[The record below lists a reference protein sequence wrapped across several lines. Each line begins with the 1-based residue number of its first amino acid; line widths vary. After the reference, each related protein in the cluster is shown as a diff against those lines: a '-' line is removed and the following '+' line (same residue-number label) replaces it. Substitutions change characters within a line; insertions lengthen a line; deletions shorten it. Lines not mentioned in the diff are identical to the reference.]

1 MTLLKK
7 CLFLVEPG
15 TRQRWLLLVLL
26 AVLSSALEAGGAVLT
41 VRLLQAVNGS
51 GSIDGIPWFGQIDP
65 GAEMYVFFGLCA
77 LFFLVRAATLIGQA
91 YAQHR
96 IAGNAGV
103 RLSARLH
110 HAYLTMPYDLYVQ
123 RNSSELIRTAQTS
136 VEVVVRFLF
145 VPGVLFCADAALVV
159 AIAAVLLAVQPA
171 ATLIAAGGLVLVVV
185 PVQRLVR
192 PQLLRLG
199 RISEETSE
207 TALKSLQQSLQ
218 GAREVK
224 LFGSHAQFQRDY
236 LWHRSEYAQAYYA
249 RSTLE
254 AVPRVTVETSFILLV
269 LVFLMAS
276 LAQGGDLT
284 EVVSGL
290 GLFAYAVLRVL
301 PAVNRMLAAV
311 NNMKYGTAAI
321 DNVYDDLRDAAA
333 WRPAQPTAPL
343 SPTTAILGEVE
354 FHRVSYQYPGSDRPA
369 VEDLSFA
376 VRRGESIGVVGPTG
390 GGKSTVIDLLLGL
403 LTPSAGTVT
412 VDGRD
417 VGTDAPAW
425 HAAVGVVSQTVFLL
439 DDTLRRNI
447 AFGVDDADVSDERV
461 REVARMAQIDDL
473 LTELPYG
480 LDTTVGE
487 RGVRLSGGQ
496 RQRIGIARALYR
508 DPVLLVMDEGTSALD
523 NITES
528 EVMGALSALR
538 GSLTLVTVAHR
549 LTTVQACDRILYI
562 EGGRAVDFASYD
574 ELLGRHEEFRRM
586 AR

>member
-1 MTLLKK
+1 MTLLRK
-7 CLFLVEPG
+7 CIYLVQPG
-15 TRQRWLLLVLL
+15 TRRRWLLLVLL
-26 AVLSSALEAGGAVLT
+26 AGLSSALEAGGAVLT

-51 GSIDGIPWFGQIDP
+51 GTIDGIPGFGEVDR
-65 GAEMYVFFGLCA
+65 GAEMYWFFGLCA
-77 LFFLVRAATLIGQA
+77 LFFLLRGATLVGQA

-110 HAYLTMPYDLYVQ
+110 QVYLTMPYDLYVQ

-145 VPGVLFCADAALVV
+145 VPGVLFCADAALVL
-159 AIAAVLLAVQPA
+159 AIAGVLLAVQPT
-171 ATLIAAGGLVLVVV
+171 ATVIAALGLAVVV
-185 PVQRLVR
+185 LPVQRIVR
-192 PQLLRLG
+192 PRLARLG
-199 RISEETSE
+199 RVSEDTSQ
-207 TALKSLQQSLQ
+207 TALQSLQQSLQ

-224 LFGSHAQFQRDY
+224 LFGSYAQFQRDY
-236 LWHRSEYAQAYYA
+236 LWHRSEYARAYYSQ
-249 RSTLE
+249 STLE
-254 AVPRVTVETSFILLV
+254 AVPRVAVETSFILLV

-276 LAQGGDLT
+276 LAQGGDLS

-321 DNVYDDLRDAAA
+321 DNVYDDLRHAEAPSLA
-333 WRPAQPTAPL
+333 PPASVPL
-343 SPTTAILGEVE
+343 RRTVLKEEVE
-354 FHRVSYQYPGSDRPA
+354 FHHVSYQYPGAERPA
-369 VEDLSFA
+369 VENVSFA
-376 VRRGESIGVVGPTG
+376 VRRGESIGLVGSTG
-390 GGKSTVIDLLLGL
+390 GGKSTLIDLLLGL
-403 LTPSAGTVT
+403 LPPSAGAVT

-417 VGTDAPAW
+417 VGDDLPAW

-447 AFGVDDADVSDERV
+447 AFGIDDADVSEERV
-461 REVARMAQIDDL
+461 REVARLAQIDDL
-473 LTELPYG
+473 LTDLPLG

-508 DPVLLVMDEGTSALD
+508 DPALLVMDEGTSALD
-523 NITES
+523 NVTEAGVIS
-528 EVMGALSALR
+528 ALSALR
-538 GSLTLVTVAHR
+538 GRLTLVTVAHR
-549 LTTVQACDRILYI
+549 LTTVRACDRILYV
-562 EGGRAVDFASYD
+562 EAGRAVDFAPYD
-574 ELLGRHEEFRRM
+574 ELLDRHEEFRRM